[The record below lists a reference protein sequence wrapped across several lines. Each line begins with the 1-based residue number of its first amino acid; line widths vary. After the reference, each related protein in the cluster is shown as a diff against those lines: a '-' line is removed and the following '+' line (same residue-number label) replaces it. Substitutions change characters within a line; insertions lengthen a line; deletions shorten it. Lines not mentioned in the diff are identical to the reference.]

1 MGSYRSFGMFGLILL
16 AFGFLGGVIGG
27 TWNSLYVL
35 VHLIGGASMLALFVF
50 TQVENLRESVSG
62 RRTQYATNTVVYT
75 LLMLAVVVM
84 VNFVGVRNPLRYD
97 ATEEGMFSIAP
108 QTVALLD
115 GLGEDIRVIA
125 FFRENEGLAAERL
138 LEGYAAASDRFSFE
152 MVDPDK
158 RPEMAQQYE
167 VTQYSTMV
175 ATFVDETT
183 RITEVSEEA
192 LTNALIRLSGTE
204 IKRFYFTSGHGEPD
218 LDARET
224 PDGFGQLK
232 SALENEGAEVMPLLL
247 ATVPDVPADSALL
260 VIAGPQRPFLES
272 EVATLGR
279 YLDRGGRAWFLIE
292 PRMSAELLPLLAD
305 RGIVLGDD
313 VIIDQVVQLFA
324 GPTVGLEP
332 VVNDYGFHPIT
343 QEFRQNTLFRMARSV
358 RPAEELPD
366 GVSVTELARTSR
378 NSWAETNLDLLFES
392 GEVDAEG
399 DDPGPISLAVAVTL
413 AASALDWTAPA
424 IDTAPG
430 TSGDADEDTDEAT
443 TEDEDTDEAAAA
455 DEGTD
460 EAAAADEGTEE
471 AATAD
476 EGTDDAAAADEG
488 TDETTAATAPETTS
502 AADTPPLDLE
512 GRLVVVGDAEW
523 VSNSRLTLLFNEDL
537 ALSMV
542 GWLTGGAEESI
553 SIRPRAR
560 RASRISLTEAQGWR
574 VFYATVLLL
583 PELVLLCGL
592 TIWWRRRR

>member
-16 AFGFLGGVIGG
+16 GFGILGGVIGG
-27 TWNSLYVL
+27 AWNSLYVL

-62 RRTQYATNTVVYT
+62 RRTQYATNTAVYT
-75 LLMLAVVVM
+75 LLMLTVVVL
-84 VNFVGVRNPLRYD
+84 VNFMGVRNPFRYD
-97 ATEEGMFSIAP
+97 ATEEGVFSIAP
-108 QTVALLD
+108 QTATLLD
-115 GLGEDIRVIA
+115 GLDEDIQVIA
-125 FFRENEGLAAERL
+125 FFRENEAQGAERL
-138 LEGYAAASDRFSFE
+138 LEGYAAASGRFSFE

-167 VTQYSTMV
+167 VTQYSTLV
-175 ATFVDETT
+175 AAFGDEST

-192 LTNALIRLSGTE
+192 LTNALMRLTGAE
-204 IKRFYFTSGHGEPD
+204 AKRFYFTSGHGEPD
-218 LDARET
+218 LEARET

-260 VIAGPQRPFLES
+260 VIAGPQRPFLDS

-332 VVNDYGFHPIT
+332 VVNAYGFHPIT
-343 QEFRQNTLFRMARSV
+343 QDFRQNTLFRMVRSV
-358 RPAEELPD
+358 RPAEELPA
-366 GVSVTELARTSR
+366 GVSVTELALTSP

-399 DDPGPISLAVAVTL
+399 DDPGPVSLAVAATL
-413 AASALDWTAPA
+413 AASALNWTAPA

-430 TSGDADEDTDEAT
+430 TSADVNEGTDAETAPT
-443 TEDEDTDEAAAA
+443 
-455 DEGTD
+455 EGTD
-460 EAAAADEGTEE
+460 EAAAAT
-471 AATAD
+471 
-476 EGTDDAAAADEG
+476 EGTDDAGAATES
-488 TDETTAATAPETTS
+488 TDETTAARAPCVRAAATRSGGRTASPQS
-502 AADTPPLDLE
+502 
-512 GRLVVVGDAEW
+512 GR
-523 VSNSRLTLLFNEDL
+523 
-537 ALSMV
+537 
-542 GWLTGGAEESI
+542 
-553 SIRPRAR
+553 
-560 RASRISLTEAQGWR
+560 
-574 VFYATVLLL
+574 
-583 PELVLLCGL
+583 
-592 TIWWRRRR
+592 WW

>member
-1 MGSYRSFGMFGLILL
+1 MGSYRSFGVFGLILVC
-16 AFGFLGGVIGG
+16 FGALGGVIGG
-27 TWNSLYVL
+27 AWNSLYVL
-35 VHLIGGASMLALFVF
+35 VHLIGGASMLALFIF
-50 TQVENLRESVSG
+50 TQVEDLRESVSG

-75 LLMLAVVVM
+75 VLTLAVVVM
-84 VNFVGVRNPLRYD
+84 VNFMGVRNPFRYD
-97 ATEEGMFSIAP
+97 ATEEGVFSIAP
-108 QTVALLD
+108 QTATLLD
-115 GLGEDIRVIA
+115 GLSEDVQVLA
-125 FFRENEGLAAERL
+125 FFRGSEGLGAERL

-152 MVDPDK
+152 MIDPDK
-158 RPEMAQQYE
+158 RPEMTQQYE
-167 VTQYSTMV
+167 VTQYSTLV
-175 ATFVDETT
+175 ASIGDETT

-192 LTNALIRLSGTE
+192 LTNALIRLSGAE
-204 IKRFYFTSGHGEPD
+204 IKRFYFTTGHGEPD
-218 LDARET
+218 LEARET

-279 YLDRGGRAWFLIE
+279 YLDRGGHAWFLIE

-313 VIIDQVVQLFA
+313 VIIDQVMQLFA

-343 QEFRQNTLFRMARSV
+343 QDFRQNTLFRLARSV
-358 RPAEELPD
+358 RPAEELPA
-366 GVSVTELARTSR
+366 GVSVTELARTSP
-378 NSWAETNLDLLFES
+378 NSWAETDLDLLFES

-399 DDPGPISLAVAVTL
+399 DDPGPISLAVAATL

-430 TSGDADEDTDEAT
+430 VSDAAT
-443 TEDEDTDEAAAA
+443 
-455 DEGTD
+455 EGTD
-460 EAAAADEGTEE
+460 EAAAANEDPDEE
-471 AATAD
+471 ATAT
-476 EGTDDAAAADEG
+476 EGTDDEEATATEG
-488 TDETTAATAPETTS
+488 TDETTAATAPEAAS
-502 AADTPPLDLE
+502 ATDTPPLDLE

-523 VSNSRLTLLFNEDL
+523 VNNSRLTLLFNEDL

-542 GWLTGGAEESI
+542 GWLTGGAETSI
-553 SIRPRAR
+553 SIRPRSR